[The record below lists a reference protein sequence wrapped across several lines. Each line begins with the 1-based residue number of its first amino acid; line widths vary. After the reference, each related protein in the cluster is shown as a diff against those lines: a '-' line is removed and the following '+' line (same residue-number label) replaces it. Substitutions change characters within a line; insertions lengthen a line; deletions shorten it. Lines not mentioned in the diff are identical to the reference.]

1 MRSRV
6 TSLLSSD
13 NDEFEDEDEDSSGSL
28 FGGSDSNQSNNRGS
42 KCEITHMKK
51 QIDGLLKDNHTIKNE
66 MAEMN
71 KRMADWSKRTKSDG
85 KLKTRCINC
94 GAKAKLL
101 FLATPFCKQAC
112 VNHMW
117 YDSIQ

>member
-13 NDEFEDEDEDSSGSL
+13 NDEFEEEEDEDSSGSL
-28 FGGSDSNQSNNRGS
+28 FGGSDSHQSNNRDS
-42 KCEITHMKK
+42 NREITHMKK

-66 MAEMN
+66 MTEVN
-71 KRMADWSKRTKSDG
+71 KRMVDWSKRTRSDG
-85 KLKTRCINC
+85 KLKKRCINC
-94 GAKAKLL
+94 GAKATLL
-101 FLATPFCKQAC
+101 FLASPFCKQAC

-117 YDSIQ
+117 